1 MSHLL
6 ALLLLWSTPGV
17 MAGPGDSLV
26 IMTPARTAVVHA
38 DQFAALPHDS
48 VRWDYH
54 GAAHTYSGVRLVVLL
69 RGAGLPI
76 DSLKGRDLTKRVV
89 VEASDGYRTVF
100 ALAEVAPGIGSREIL
115 VADREDGRP
124 LPVAAGPFR
133 LVVPGDGSG
142 ARGVRQVVAL
152 RVRDEP

>member
-1 MSHLL
+1 MLDLL
-6 ALLLLWSTPGV
+6 VVALLWCAPGLR
-17 MAGPGDSLV
+17 AGPGDSLV
-26 IMTPARTAVVHA
+26 VETPARTVVVHA

-48 VRWDYH
+48 ARWDYH
-54 GAAHTYSGVRLVVLL
+54 GTVHTYSGVRLVVLL

-76 DSLKGRDLTKRVV
+76 DSLKSRDLTKRVV
-89 VEASDGYRTVF
+89 VEASDGYRAVF
-100 ALAEVAPGIGSREIL
+100 ALAEVAPGIGSREVL

-124 LPVAAGPFR
+124 LPAAAGPFR